1 MTEKEKKEFYVA
13 TCKCCL
19 LAEAMK
25 TCPACQFNIGLAHK
39 TELVDTTPVLIPIPM
54 AAFALSEV
62 L

>member
-1 MTEKEKKEFYVA
+1 
-13 TCKCCL
+13 
-19 LAEAMK
+19 MK